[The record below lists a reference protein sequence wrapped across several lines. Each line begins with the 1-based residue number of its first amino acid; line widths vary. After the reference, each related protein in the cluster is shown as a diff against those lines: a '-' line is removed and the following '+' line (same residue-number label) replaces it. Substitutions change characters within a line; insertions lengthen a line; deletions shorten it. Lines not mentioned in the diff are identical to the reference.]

1 MRVRAWL
8 TCHTFSSSY
17 SSKASWNWAGV
28 KPRETQRCSASA
40 MRTNPPAPR
49 PSAASSRTREKMTS
63 AGRCVLQMRNQ
74 IFKNVNFKAS
84 RNFEWTYSKMAQS
97 KACKHIRHIHIHIHK
112 LHFLPVLNMRSCEQ
126 SSIKIKFYSFLQ
138 DMQETHK
145 TALNQ
150 MTSGHVS
157 LTESHI

>member
-63 AGRCVLQMRNQ
+63 AGRCVLQMRKQ
-74 IFKNVNFKAS
+74 KFKKKKQKKKKKLTLKPQGILNKPTQKWHKVRHVNILHVHV
-84 RNFEWTYSKMAQS
+84 RM
-97 KACKHIRHIHIHIHK
+97 HK
-112 LHFLPVLNMRSCEQ
+112 LHFLLVLNRLSCEQ
-126 SSIKIKFYSFLQ
+126 SSIKIKQVLQ
-138 DMQETHK
+138 
-145 TALNQ
+145 LP
-150 MTSGHVS
+150 SGHARNS
-157 LTESHI
+157 